1 MFDELSASDE
11 ALALGSSELPAG
23 ADVLASRMTA
33 RHARDKDDLLV
44 LLDALGLPTDT
55 DATTPLLPLIPTP
68 DPAAD
73 AADPEPSGDQP
84 VMPNSPAP
92 VDEAPAVNAF
102 EAVAVSMH
110 HSGYPTAAIT
120 EATGLTE
127 EEITAAVAAADG
139 TDPATAESAPA
150 AATSE
155 QETASDAVPASDT
168 AADDTATGVP
178 EDTVRD
184 IADTNVL
191 LPWAEQHPLASVRA
205 KAARIRQDLADLN
218 QRLAT
223 EQATAEAEARI
234 AALRADLKAEEER
247 LRQLK
252 AGGPRAAAVIEAPT
266 PIRPAGGKRSR
277 EELAAIRTWAREN
290 GHQVGVA
297 GVIKAAIVEAYDDA
311 HQDPATL
318 AKAG

>member
-1 MFDELSASDE
+1 MFDELSAADE
-11 ALALGSSELPAG
+11 ALALGTSELPAG
-23 ADVLASRMTA
+23 ADALASRTTA

-44 LLDALGLPTDT
+44 LLDALGLPTDP
-55 DATTPLLPLIPTP
+55 DATTPLLSLIPTP

-84 VMPNSPAP
+84 VMPHSPAP
-92 VDEAPAVNAF
+92 AADAPAADAPAVDAF

-110 HSGYPTAAIT
+110 HSGYPTEAIT
-120 EATGLTE
+120 NATGLTE

-139 TDPATAESAPA
+139 TNPAAAEAAPA
-150 AATSE
+150 ASAPE
-155 QETASDAVPASDT
+155 PETPRDAVT
-168 AADDTATGVP
+168 ADDTATSVP
-178 EDTVRD
+178 EHTVPD

-191 LPWAEQHPLASVRA
+191 LPWAEQHPLASVRS
-205 KAARIRQDLADLN
+205 KAARIRQGLADLT
-218 QRLAT
+218 QRLTT

-234 AALRADLKAEEER
+234 VQMRADLKAEEER

-252 AGGPRAAAVIEAPT
+252 AGGPRAATVLEAQT

-297 GVIKAAIVEAYDDA
+297 GVIKASIVEAYDAA
-311 HQDPATL
+311 HQEPTTL